1 MTSQNQ
7 AETVQQREA
16 RVRNRWKQDQVFA
29 RSIEQRTEADFVF
42 YEGPPTAN
50 GLPHVGHALGRTVKD
65 TVARYKTMQGF
76 RVERKAGW
84 DTHGLPVELGV
95 EKQLGI
101 SGKQAIEDYGVEA
114 FIARCKES
122 VFSYETQW
130 RAFTEKLGY
139 WVDMDDPYVTMEDE
153 YIESVWHI
161 LGTIHDKGWLTK
173 GHRVSPYCPS
183 CQTSLSS
190 HEVAQGYQD
199 VTDLSATVK
208 LPIVDMEQTFLL
220 AWTTTPWTLPAN
232 VAVAVHPELTYV
244 TVAFE
249 GERFIVAKALVAELF
264 SESVEVVSEQLGAE
278 LVGLRYEPPFDFVTP
293 ENGHTV
299 VGASFVQAT
308 SGTGLVHLAPAYGE
322 EDYRVIR
329 ENGLSFVNVVDAA
342 GCYTDAVPPLVG
354 RFVKESDVAIIQLLA
369 ERGRLFAKKR
379 YTHSYPHCWRCD
391 SPLLYYAQDNWFIET
406 TAVKE
411 QLLANNASVT
421 WYPDHVKEGR
431 FGKFL
436 EQLVDWNISRNR
448 YWGTP
453 LNVWECEACD
463 TTFVP
468 KNKADLLHRT
478 TTATESVE
486 LHKPYVDALSVSCP
500 TCQGVM
506 HRTPEVID
514 VWFDSGAMPF
524 AQQHYPSRTQ
534 TLNRYPAD
542 VVIEGIDQTRGW
554 FYSLQAISTLFTGQP
569 AYKRVLA
576 LGHVLDENG
585 QKMSKSRG
593 NALDPVA
600 LIEAYGADSLR
611 WALLVDSSPWSA
623 KRFAERIVQEA
634 KSKLVDTLDHAVQFY
649 LTYAKLDG
657 FDGSRPQKRTR
668 LDEWLL
674 SRVHQTTQD
683 VTDAM
688 DDYQLTQA
696 ARSLAQ
702 LVDEISNWYIRRSRE
717 RFWQADWSQE
727 KQAAYKTLHF
737 ALSTTARLLAPF
749 TPYLADDVYQRLTGM
764 SVHVA
769 DYPVADQSMLRPDLE
784 YEMAQVVSVVE
795 LGRQV
800 RNTHAL
806 KVKQPLASLGVQSSE
821 TFSWS
826 DYTAIIQ
833 EELNV
838 KDVQIV
844 PTTQATTRFRLK
856 LNFRAAGAKFAQQAN
871 AIHQWLQQLSAQ
883 ETSDLLET
891 GRLIYRTTSGDE
903 VEVRQADVIVEPIVK
918 TGFAAATNGGLT
930 VTLDT
935 RITEALEQERWMR
948 ELVRYIQS
956 ERKAQALSRDA
967 RIDLVLSV
975 DMTFQPIVETFEP
988 LLFKHLALSSVRT
1001 EPLQGAGDV
1010 QLGGHDVGVSFT
1022 PTKEYC

>member
-7 AETVQQREA
+7 AETVQQREE
-16 RVRNRWKQDQVFA
+16 RVRNNWKQDRVFA
-29 RSIEQRTEADFVF
+29 RSIEQRTEAEFVF

-65 TVARYKTMQGF
+65 AVARYKTMQGF

-130 RAFTEKLGY
+130 RSFTEKLGY
-139 WVDMDDPYVTMEDE
+139 WVDMDDPYVTMEDD

-199 VTDLSATVK
+199 VTDLSATVQ
-208 LPIVDMEQTFLL
+208 LPVVGMEETYLL

-249 GERFIVAKALVAELF
+249 GKRFIIAKALVAELF

-322 EDYRVIR
+322 EDYRVVR

-342 GCYTDAVPPLVG
+342 GCYTADVPPLAG

-369 ERGRLFAKKR
+369 ERGRLFTKER
-379 YTHSYPHCWRCD
+379 YAHSYPHCWRCD

-478 TTATESVE
+478 TTSSESVE
-486 LHKPYVDALSVSCP
+486 LHKPYVDALAVSCP

-554 FYSLQAISTLFTGQP
+554 FYSLQAISTLFTGQS

-600 LIEAYGADSLR
+600 LIDAYGADSLR

-649 LTYAKLDG
+649 LTYAELDA
-657 FDGSRPQKRTR
+657 FDSSRPQTPTR

-683 VTDAM
+683 VTVAM

-696 ARSLAQ
+696 TRSL
-702 LVDEISNWYIRRSRE
+702 
-717 RFWQADWSQE
+717 
-727 KQAAYKTLHF
+727 
-737 ALSTTARLLAPF
+737 
-749 TPYLADDVYQRLTGM
+749 
-764 SVHVA
+764 
-769 DYPVADQSMLRPDLE
+769 
-784 YEMAQVVSVVE
+784 
-795 LGRQV
+795 
-800 RNTHAL
+800 
-806 KVKQPLASLGVQSSE
+806 
-821 TFSWS
+821 
-826 DYTAIIQ
+826 
-833 EELNV
+833 
-838 KDVQIV
+838 
-844 PTTQATTRFRLK
+844 
-856 LNFRAAGAKFAQQAN
+856 AQQAN
-871 AIHQWLQQLSAQ
+871 AIHQWLQQLPEQ
-883 ETSDLLET
+883 ETMNLLET
-891 GRLIYRTTSGDE
+891 GSVSYQTALGHE
-903 VEVRQADVIVEPIVK
+903 VEVSLTDVIVEPIVK
-918 TGFAAATNGGLT
+918 TGFAAASESGLT

-956 ERKAQALSRDA
+956 ERKAHDLSRDA

-975 DMTFQPIVETFEP
+975 DAAFQPIVETFEP

-1001 EPLQGAGDV
+1001 EPLQGAGDI
-1010 QLGGHDVGVSFT
+1010 QLGGHDVGVSFV